1 MAGQAWHR
9 GLLRQAQDKFL
20 LPLEIPWFFVRP
32 ARSCLLVIKALSV
45 SNYTAVTNWQHQRNR
60 ALAGGY
66 SIFNPSALFAMHY
79 VYPVKR
85 LPR

>member
-1 MAGQAWHR
+1 
-9 GLLRQAQDKFL
+9 
-20 LPLEIPWFFVRP
+20 
-32 ARSCLLVIKALSV
+32 VIKALSV

-66 SIFNPSALFAMHY
+66 LIFNHSTLYSLRH